1 MANFCCWWG
10 EALSPLKV
18 SQENAKSFFEMW
30 NNADSWKSSSGKIV
44 QVSAKR
50 EMSND
55 GLQSNCYKIWRIFEV
70 GEALSPLQ
78 FTPKKCQIIVWKYQ
92 KKLIHEKFIWEKI
105 HQLSFKWWTFANWSF
120 FIVCC
125 KIFKSSWTWW
135 LMTKKCVTKYSK
147 KCVL

>member
-1 MANFCCWWG
+1 MDYKATVSKIWHQCPTMLIDEKKTSQLSGKCVMTNYGLQSNCYTNMANFCCWWG

-55 GLQSNCYKIWRIFEV
+55 GL
-70 GEALSPLQ
+70 
-78 FTPKKCQIIVWKYQ
+78 
-92 KKLIHEKFIWEKI
+92 
-105 HQLSFKWWTFANWSF
+105 
-120 FIVCC
+120 
-125 KIFKSSWTWW
+125 
-135 LMTKKCVTKYSK
+135 
-147 KCVL
+147 